1 MNMSVDQVSRYRRP
15 GVHIDFIAQK
25 KRAEF
30 KTGIPVFVGF
40 GELIDHTADND
51 KEKKPWCRITSW
63 QQFEQRIKQTI
74 SNSFLRYAVRGFF
87 ENGGEC
93 CVIVPIPAGNPV
105 SESKLT
111 AAALAEPFR
120 DTLKT
125 NISRGS
131 SSAMQGV
138 MEDIENIDLV
148 CIPDLMM
155 ENICESRDSV
165 IEVQRQ
171 VLQHCRKMGD
181 RFAIF
186 DAFPLGDIA
195 RQSYAYEGNLDLIKI
210 SDHRMSISGSEGAL
224 YFPWIF
230 VQRLTMSMQKEK
242 VDRSDDFV
250 KSMVATTIRAD
261 GLAMCLVPPCGHVA
275 GIYARTDARI
285 GVFKAPANEI
295 VEGALDLGVSLTY
308 NDQAELNQAGVNC
321 FRGSLGRGIRVWG
334 ARTLSVQKSD
344 QYISTRRLFLTLIRW
359 VEINM
364 SDLVFETNDPSLWD
378 RIRHRL
384 EGYCYELFKNG
395 ALQGRSPAEAYFV
408 KCDREINN
416 IEVRELGRVVSEV
429 GLASVAPAEFIV
441 VRITQSAS
449 GTIAA
454 FVF

>member
-15 GVHIDFIAQK
+15 GVQIDFIAQK
-25 KRAEF
+25 KIPELR
-30 KTGIPVFVGF
+30 TGIPVFVGF
-40 GELIDHTADND
+40 GELIEQTSWND
-51 KEKKPWCRITSW
+51 KDKRRWCRITSW

-74 SNSFLRYAVRGFF
+74 KHSFLRYAVRGFF

-93 CVIVPIPAGNPV
+93 CVVVPIPAGNPV

-111 AAALAEPFR
+111 ASALAEPFR
-120 DTLKT
+120 DTLNT
-125 NISRGS
+125 NISPGS

-155 ENICESRDSV
+155 ENICHSRDSV
-165 IEVQRQ
+165 IKVQQQ
-171 VLQHCRKMGD
+171 VLEHCRKMGD

-186 DAFPLGDIA
+186 DAFPLGDIEC
-195 RQSYAYEGNLDLIKI
+195 QSYAHKKNLDLIKI

-230 VQRLTMSMQKEK
+230 VQQLTISMQNEK
-242 VDRSDDFV
+242 ADLSEDLV
-250 KSMVATTIRAD
+250 KSMAATTIRAD
-261 GLAMCLVPPCGHVA
+261 GLAMCLVPPCGHMA

-295 VEGALDLGVSLTY
+295 IEGALDLEVSLTY
-308 NDQAELNQAGVNC
+308 NDQAELNHIGVNC
-321 FRGSLGRGIRVWG
+321 FRSSLGRGIRVWG
-334 ARTLSVQKSD
+334 ARTLSIQKSD

-364 SDLVFETNDPSLWD
+364 RDLVFETNDPSLWD
-378 RIRHRL
+378 RIKHRL
-384 EGYCYELFKNG
+384 QGYCYELFKNG
-395 ALQGRSPAEAYFV
+395 ALQGYSPAEAYFV

-416 IEVRELGRVVSEV
+416 VEVRELGRVVSEV